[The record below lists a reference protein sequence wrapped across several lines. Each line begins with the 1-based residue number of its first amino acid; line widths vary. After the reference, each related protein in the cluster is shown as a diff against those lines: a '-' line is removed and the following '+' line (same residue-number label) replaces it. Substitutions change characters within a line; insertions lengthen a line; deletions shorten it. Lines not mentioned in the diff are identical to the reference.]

1 MSAPLLVASLAFA
14 SDIPS
19 WSDLNL
25 VLRFDLLLK
34 LALAVLLG
42 GAIGLEREIKAK
54 PAGLRTNILIC
65 VGAALLSDVSI
76 RIGMVDGQRVGDP
89 ARLAAQ
95 IVSGIGFI
103 GAGTIM
109 QGGGTV
115 TGLTSAATIWVVA
128 AIGITIG
135 AGFYVEAA
143 GSGILVMVVL
153 AWLTRIENRVRRL
166 RRVVAFTVRAKPNTP
181 LADLRETLASHGLH
195 IVSCETFDHTDDRTF
210 ELRLVGPAIQF
221 ETVTDRLLSRGDVL
235 SVHGG

>member
-1 MSAPLLVASLAFA
+1 MSAPLLLSILAGQI
-14 SDIPS
+14 DLPS
-19 WSDLNL
+19 WKELNGI
-25 VLRFDLLLK
+25 LRFDLLLK
-34 LALAVLLG
+34 LALAVVLG
-42 GAIGLEREIKAK
+42 GAIGLEREIKGK

-65 VGAALLSDVSI
+65 IGAALLSDTSI
-76 RIGMVDGQRVGDP
+76 RIGRI
-89 ARLAAQ
+89 AAQ

-128 AIGITIG
+128 AIGIAVG
-135 AGFYVEAA
+135 AGYYVEAA

-166 RRVVAFTVRAKPNTP
+166 RRVVQFTVRAKPATL
-181 LADLRETLASHGLH
+181 LADLRETLSTQGLH
-195 IVSCETFDHTDDRTF
+195 IVSCETFDHADDRTF

-221 ETVTDRLLSRGDVL
+221 ESIADRLLSRGDVL